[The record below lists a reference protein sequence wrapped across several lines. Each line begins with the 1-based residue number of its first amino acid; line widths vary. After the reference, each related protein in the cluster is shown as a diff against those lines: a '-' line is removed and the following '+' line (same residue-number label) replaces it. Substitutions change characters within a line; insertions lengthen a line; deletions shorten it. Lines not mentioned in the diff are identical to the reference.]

1 MRSIILE
8 SLEDFED
15 YGEAWD
21 ALRLECGAPIF
32 SSHELIHLWL
42 DNFKA
47 EVKPYIVLIED
58 KGELIGAAPMCT
70 SHARVMGLPVNSLT
84 MVGDMYP
91 LFGYSLYSIL
101 AKQDGQEAIGE
112 MLGCVKKA
120 RWNKLLMSHMEPNR
134 STLRFLDGIVQNWE
148 GRSST
153 LSPAVHRTYVFPTEG
168 NIEDNL
174 GKSTRGNIHR
184 LRKRLEKDGRM
195 EFRKVQ
201 SVEDAERA
209 MHLYL
214 SQHEQR
220 WGNRNSILL
229 MPSNR
234 RQLVELGKL
243 AVRTGKGEITE
254 LLIDGEVAGQ
264 VFGFID
270 GDVARGIRIGMTDK
284 FREFSPGMLALAL
297 TMEDNRRRGIKVYDP
312 GHGNEDYKL
321 RMTNN
326 QRELGSAMVY
336 KGMMGVISRIRSFPP
351 MRLVEDHLKLQDRMV
366 RL

>member
-1 MRSIILE
+1 MRTTVLE
-8 SLEDFED
+8 SLEDFQD

-21 ALRLECGAPIF
+21 VLRQECGAPIF
-32 SSHELIHLWL
+32 SSHELVHLWL

-70 SHARVMGLPVNSLT
+70 NHARVMGLPVNSLT

-91 LFGYSLYSIL
+91 LFGYSLFSVL
-101 AKQDGQEAIGE
+101 AKQDNPETIRE
-112 MLGCVKKA
+112 MLGCVRKA
-120 RWNKLLMSHMEPNR
+120 KWNKLFMSHMEPNR
-134 STLRFLDGIVQNWE
+134 STLRFLDEIVQDWE

-153 LSPAVHRTYVFPTEG
+153 LSPTMHNTYVYPPEG

-184 LRKRLEKDGRM
+184 LRKRLEKVGM
-195 EFRKVQ
+195 EFRKVK
-201 SVEDAERA
+201 SVEDAETA

-214 SQHEQR
+214 SQHEER
-220 WGNRNSILL
+220 FGRRDSILR
-229 MPSNR
+229 MPNNQ

-243 AVRTGKGEITE
+243 AVKTGKGEIGE

-264 VFGFID
+264 VLSFID
-270 GDVARGIRIGMTDK
+270 GEVARGIRIGMTDK
-284 FREFSPGMLALAL
+284 FREFSPGMMALAF
-297 TMEDNRRRGIKVYDP
+297 TMEDTRKRGIKVYDP

-336 KGMMGVISRIRSFPP
+336 KGIIGVISRVRSFPP
-351 MRLVEDHLKLQDRMV
+351 MRMVENHLMMQERIV